1 MNWLKKFPLPQIIEV
16 SSEILEK
23 DLRLLK
29 IKSDSQILDAGEEH
43 KKREIIRE
51 LKKRKEYISKLVVRY
66 KDKETELDALIN
78 ADSNPRFND
87 NERMELSEIIQ
98 KTSIILNLLWYDTDW
113 KPLKSPE
120 VVINFSN
127 LVATQLTFKWIPGFE
142 WILIQKRKRKK
153 KK

>member
-1 MNWLKKFPLPQIIEV
+1 MNWLRKFPLQQITEI

-23 DLRLLK
+23 DLRSLK
-29 IKSDSQILDAGEEH
+29 IKSDSQILDMAEEH
-43 KKREIIRE
+43 KKKEIIRE
-51 LKKRKEYISKLVVRY
+51 LKKRKEYINKLVVRY
-66 KDKETELDALIN
+66 KDKEAELDALIN

-87 NERMELSEIIQ
+87 TERMELSEITQ
-98 KTSIILNLLWYDTDW
+98 KTSVILNLLWYDTDW

-127 LVATQLTFKWIPGFE
+127 LVATQLTFKWIPGLE
-142 WILIQKRKRKK
+142 WIPAKKRKRKK